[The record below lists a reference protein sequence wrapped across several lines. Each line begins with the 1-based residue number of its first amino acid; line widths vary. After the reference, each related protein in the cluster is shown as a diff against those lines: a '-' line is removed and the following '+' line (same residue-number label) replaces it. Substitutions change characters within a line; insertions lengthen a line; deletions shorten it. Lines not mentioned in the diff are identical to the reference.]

1 MDALGNLGKHLKIL
15 LLPSLNIHITGAA
28 VFLKRIVPLVDISGI
43 IDTPYTDK
51 TLRCSRINDFIC
63 SQENPWLV
71 FFCGNTKKRQ
81 CYLGHFMNDPGH
93 QSGIERTVPPH
104 SNLQP
109 SRYVREMNQLKNT
122 IVTPMAC
129 VVTIKRDEASFT
141 HEFRLQKFSDEERKY
156 FEY

>member
-1 MDALGNLGKHLKIL
+1 MTSFVVK
-15 LLPSLNIHITGAA
+15 
-28 VFLKRIVPLVDISGI
+28 
-43 IDTPYTDK
+43 K
-51 TLRCSRINDFIC
+51 THGLF
-63 SQENPWLV
+63 